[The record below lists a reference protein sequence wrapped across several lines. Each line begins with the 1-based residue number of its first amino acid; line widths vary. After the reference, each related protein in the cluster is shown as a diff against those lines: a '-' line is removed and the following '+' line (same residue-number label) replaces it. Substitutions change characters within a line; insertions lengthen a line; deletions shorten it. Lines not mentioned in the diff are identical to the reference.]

1 LIHSMYYL
9 AQILIVIILFSIQTT
24 WLGMFSIGGVVPDLA
39 LIWVVY
45 CSVHCSRAMGIG
57 SGMMIG
63 ILQDSLSG
71 GLLGVNT
78 LSKSFI
84 GLFFSAL
91 KDKFYVEGVIPVAF
105 FMIVSSLFDGLVFYF
120 SMNTVL
126 EGEVA
131 TSFLYQALPAYSFYN
146 GMVGPVLFIVL
157 NRLENWLKLKTLDP
171 YMARGK

>member
-1 LIHSMYYL
+1 MYYL
-9 AQILIVIILFSIQTT
+9 AQILIVLILFSIQTT

-45 CSVHCSRAMGIG
+45 CAVHFSRTMGIG
-57 SGMMIG
+57 SGVITG

-84 GLFFSAL
+84 ALFFSTL

-105 FMIVSSLFDGLVFYF
+105 FLFLSSLFDGLVFYF

-126 EGEVA
+126 GGEVT
-131 TSFLYQALPAYSFYN
+131 TSFLYQSLPAYSLYN
-146 GMVGPVLFIVL
+146 GIVGPVLFFAL
-157 NRLENWLKLKTLDP
+157 NHLVGWLKLKTSKI
-171 YMARGK
+171 YMTWVK

>member
-1 LIHSMYYL
+1 MYYF

-24 WLGMFSIGGVVPDLA
+24 WLGMFSVGGVVPDLA

-45 CSVHCSRAMGIG
+45 CGAHCSRTMGIG
-57 SGMMIG
+57 SGIVTG

-84 GLFFSAL
+84 GFFFAAL

-105 FMIVSSLFDGLVFYF
+105 FLVASSIFDGLVFYF

-126 EGEVA
+126 KGEVA
-131 TSFLYQALPAYSFYN
+131 SSFLYQSLPAYSIYN
-146 GMVGPVLFIVL
+146 GVVGPVLFLLL
-157 NRLENWLKLKTLDP
+157 NQFNNWLKSKISHP
-171 YMARGK
+171 YMNLVE

>member
-1 LIHSMYYL
+1 MYYL
-9 AQILIVIILFSIQTT
+9 AQILIVLILFSIQTT

-45 CSVHCSRAMGIG
+45 CAVHCSRTMGVG
-57 SGMMIG
+57 SGVITG

-105 FMIVSSLFDGLVFYF
+105 FLILSSLFDGLVFYF

-126 EGEVA
+126 QGEVSS
-131 TSFLYQALPAYSFYN
+131 SFLYQSLPVYSFYN
-146 GMVGPVLFIVL
+146 GVIGPVLFLVL
-157 NRLENWLKLKTLDP
+157 NRFQNWLELKTSGYEL
-171 YMARGK
+171 R

>member
-1 LIHSMYYL
+1 MHFL
-9 AQILIVIILFSIQTT
+9 AQILIVLILFSIQTT

-45 CSVHCSRAMGIG
+45 CAVHWSRTLGVG
-57 SGMMIG
+57 SCVMTG

-84 GLFFSAL
+84 GLFFSVL

-105 FMIVSSLFDGLVFYF
+105 FMIFSSLFDGLVFYL

-126 EGEVA
+126 GGEVDA
-131 TSFLYQALPAYSFYN
+131 SFLYQSLPVYSLYN
-146 GMVGPVLFIVL
+146 GIVGPVLFFTL
-157 NRLENWLKLKTLDP
+157 NHLEGWFKLKTSKFD
-171 YMARGK
+171 MTWVK

>member
-1 LIHSMYYL
+1 MIFSMYYL
-9 AQILIVIILFSIQTT
+9 AQFLIVIILFSIQTT

-39 LIWVVY
+39 LIWVVF

-57 SGMMIG
+57 SGLMTG
-63 ILQDSLSG
+63 LFQDCLSG

-84 GLFFSAL
+84 GLFFSTL

-105 FMIVSSLFDGLVFYF
+105 FLVVSSLFDGLVFYF

-126 EGEVA
+126 KGEVSS
-131 TSFLYQALPAYSFYN
+131 SFLYQSLPAYSFYN
-146 GMVGPVLFIVL
+146 GIVGPVLFL
-157 NRLENWLKLKTLDP
+157 AFNRIENWLKLKTSDP
-171 YMARGK
+171 YMARIK

>member
-1 LIHSMYYL
+1 MYYL
-9 AQILIVIILFSIQTT
+9 AQLLIVIILFAIQTT
-24 WLGMFSIGGVVPDLA
+24 WLGMFSIGGVDPDLA

-45 CSVHCSRAMGIG
+45 CGVHCSRSMGIG
-57 SGMMIG
+57 SGVVTG

-84 GLFFSAL
+84 GFFFAAL

-105 FMIVSSLFDGLVFYF
+105 FIVASSLFDGLVFYL

-126 EGEVA
+126 KGEVA
-131 TSFLYQALPAYSFYN
+131 SSFLYQSLPAYSIYN
-146 GMVGPVLFIVL
+146 GIVGPILFLLLDQL
-157 NRLENWLKLKTLDP
+157 NNWLKAKTSDP
-171 YMARGK
+171 YMNPVK